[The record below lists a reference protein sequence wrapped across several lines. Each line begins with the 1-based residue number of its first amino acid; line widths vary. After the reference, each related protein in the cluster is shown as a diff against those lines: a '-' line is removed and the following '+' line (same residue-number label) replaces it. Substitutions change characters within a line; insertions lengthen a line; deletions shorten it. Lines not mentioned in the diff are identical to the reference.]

1 MRDISDISDRYHVQ
15 SISSLTS
22 PKRIGGYLVEA
33 GLLTHDQI
41 NVALN
46 DQQATGMRFGEII
59 VARGWLKEQTVEWIV
74 TKVIEPER
82 QLVEPSINSVNSAS
96 SARRSTTEPPS
107 SVAATSAM
115 GNSASSPNRPTIVKH
130 PTYPPQSLSDKAADS
145 GSEKRPEDTGLTAAE
160 RAAQKSFTRREVPI
174 AKPLPSVGSPDGDVN
189 WVG

>member
-1 MRDISDISDRYHVQ
+1 MRDISDITDRYHVQ

-22 PKRIGGYLVEA
+22 PKRIGGYLVDA

-41 NVALN
+41 SVALN

-82 QLVEPSINSVNSAS
+82 HSGDPLADSATDLGQAAS
-96 SARRSTTEPPS
+96 GQVASGQVASGQTTRWGASQNTPI
-107 SVAATSAM
+107 VATSSG
-115 GNSASSPNRPTIVKH
+115 GNLTKSPRPTVVKH
-130 PTYPPQSLSDKAADS
+130 PTH
-145 GSEKRPEDTGLTAAE
+145 GSQPLPLTADTL
-160 RAAQKSFTRREVPI
+160 AQKSSVRRDLPI